1 MNTFIATVFLQK
13 KNICTYTKTQY
24 KNIYI
29 CRNPNIEQW
38 TLGLYRNLK
47 LIESNNNK

>member
-13 KNICTYTKTQY
+13 KSMYIYKNST
-24 KNIYI
+24 KNIYVVTQI
-29 CRNPNIEQW
+29 LSSERRV
-38 TLGLYRNLK
+38 LYRNLK